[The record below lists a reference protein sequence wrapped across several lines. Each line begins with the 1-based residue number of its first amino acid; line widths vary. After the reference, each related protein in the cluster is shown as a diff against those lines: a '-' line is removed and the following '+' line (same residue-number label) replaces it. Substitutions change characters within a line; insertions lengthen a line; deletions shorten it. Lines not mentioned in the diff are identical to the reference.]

1 MFIPSE
7 GSGEFFFMIN
17 SVAAKIVNF
26 WRSIKKMKHSVKKHL
41 HCTYKALKNI
51 TQCFDRKTFMELSNK
66 ISKPSVVKIISEK
79 QLFFKVKFGLKNNNS
94 HLKIARKFF
103 PVSQS
108 QPFLSRDLA
117 ETIIFFSW
125 LDYKQCHM
133 IWHHLAYSKKLIPKL
148 FLRVK
153 A

>member
-1 MFIPSE
+1 
-7 GSGEFFFMIN
+7 
-17 SVAAKIVNF
+17 
-26 WRSIKKMKHSVKKHL
+26 MKHSVKKHL

-103 PVSQS
+103 PVSRHNLFCHAIWRKLLYS
-108 QPFLSRDLA
+108 FLGL
-117 ETIIFFSW
+117 IINN
-125 LDYKQCHM
+125 
-133 IWHHLAYSKKLIPKL
+133 
-148 FLRVK
+148 VT
-153 A
+153 

>member
-1 MFIPSE
+1 
-7 GSGEFFFMIN
+7 
-17 SVAAKIVNF
+17 
-26 WRSIKKMKHSVKKHL
+26 
-41 HCTYKALKNI
+41 
-51 TQCFDRKTFMELSNK
+51 MELCNK
-66 ISKPSVVKIISEK
+66 ISKPSVVKIVSKK
-79 QLFFKVKFGLKNNNS
+79 QLFFKVKFGLKHNNS

-108 QPFLSRDLA
+108 QLFLSRALA

-125 LDYKQCHM
+125 PGYKQCHM
-133 IWHHLAYSKKLIPKL
+133 IWHHLAYNKKLMPKL